1 MKNGLPMVV
10 VPGLGGDQPINAA
23 AVEDW
28 KVGRA
33 IPGDASA
40 DMMREAVAQIL
51 GSSGYRETVAEI
63 STQLVG
69 VDGASMAANEI
80 ELLLPDRLNMA
91 S

>member
-33 IPGDASA
+33 IPGDA

-69 VDGASMAANEI
+69 VDGASMAADEI